1 MTAEFYSKN
10 REKLMD
16 KLGEGNT
23 ACMDSIHIGFV
34 YLDEDIIS

>member
-1 MTAEFYSKN
+1 MGKCISSN
-10 REKLMD
+10 RTKA
-16 KLGEGNT
+16 GEGNI